1 MMLKTTNG
9 FLDFDGEVEME
20 RQVKLLEDIKETWG
34 DFSYTFEL
42 AMTQNNLSLLGL
54 PYPDNVSK
62 IVYNQVTAD
71 LLSDSGE
78 ILYKGYLR
86 VERINKVIETSFFS
100 GNNNWLGLLTGN
112 MTDLR
117 LDQYDQPITEENII
131 ARQGATSGITFPI
144 IDTGT
149 LVFRSFK
156 DLKAEDFV
164 GCFYLNTLFR
174 EVFSQSGLKIEGE
187 LLSDPIFNKAV
198 VATNTRSKTSIDER
212 TIYVGK
218 NTSQVISAG
227 PSGEYVTD
235 FNLTNVD
242 PYFLGEHTAFVG
254 NTFQAMEPMLV
265 NINASIG
272 VSGGDQIFA
281 SIHVNGVRRGDVGE
295 GSASV
300 KNVKLQVGDEV
311 KVRAISILGSATII
325 SATFEIRPIF
335 VYTAYGTASV
345 PLWTKEQFVVNVIS
359 LFNVITDYDPYTKTV
374 TLNLFNKIKSK
385 TPTDISDYIEV
396 QETDYVEFISNYG
409 KKSTLSY
416 KESDDENLREYNI
429 STFYKYGQGFIE
441 VNNDFI
447 SETEE
452 IVDSDFTSPISYLNP
467 KFDASLEKID
477 FVELE
482 EDDDHEITSVSD
494 AAGTARF
501 NIADAADYFAINDL
515 VRLETDNILY
525 NGDWVV
531 DQVTSSYIVVRGPA
545 YDTSATGTAIRL
557 FHKFTSDDNVYLFIN
572 SGERLVSDFSRTQ
585 SQFYLEGTVYSEF
598 TLAFF
603 NLINNGTQFNR
614 DFKQS
619 LSFGEIS
626 DPLFYQ
632 RTLIDTYWGVV
643 SNILNDPAKLKC
655 IAHIPEYIF
664 KRLSP
669 LNPVSV
675 KTMESVNLYY
685 LQKISGYKGSHRPS
699 DVELIKLP

>member
-1 MMLKTTNG
+1 MLKTTNG

-117 LDQYDQPITEENII
+117 LSQYDQDLSEANII
-131 ARQGATSGITFPI
+131 ARASATSGIVFPI

-149 LVFRSFK
+149 LITRSFK
-156 DLKAEDFV
+156 DLKSEDFV
-164 GCFYLNTLFR
+164 GCFYLKTLFA
-174 EVFSQSGLKIEGE
+174 EVFSQSGLKIQGE
-187 LLSDPIFNKAV
+187 LLTDPIFNSIV
-198 VATNTRSKTSIDER
+198 VATNTRSKNEVDRHSL
-212 TIYVGK
+212 YVGK
-218 NTSQVISAG
+218 STTETLA
-227 PSGEYVTD
+227 PSTAINPT
-235 FNLTNVD
+235 FNLTTN
-242 PYFLGEHTAFVG
+242 PYFVG
-254 NTFQAMEPMLV
+254 S
-265 NINASIG
+265 NAG
-272 VSGGDQIFA
+272 FSG
-281 SIHVNGVRRGDVGE
+281 S
-295 GSASV
+295 S
-300 KNVKLQVGDEV
+300 
-311 KVRAISILGSATII
+311 
-325 SATFEIRPIF
+325 
-335 VYTAYGTASV
+335 VYTAQADMIIDATLSIEATGIVAVTFIKSGPEIVGGGGGTSVTARAKNVRLNAGDSLYVSVANFIGGSKDITSGTFRVTPKFIYKAFGVSSV
-345 PLWTKEQFVVNVIS
+345 PLWTKELFVSNVLS
-359 LFNVITDYDPYTKTV
+359 LFNVISDFDPYTKTV

-385 TPTDISDYIEV
+385 TPLDISNYIEV

-409 KKSTLSY
+409 KKSTLGY
-416 KESDDENLREYNI
+416 QESDDENLGEYNI
-429 STFYKYGQGFIE
+429 SSFYKYGVGVIE
-441 VNNDFI
+441 VNNDFLEETKELVE
-447 SETEE
+447 SE
-452 IVDSDFTSPISYLNP
+452 FTAPISYLHPN
-467 KFDASLEKID
+467 FDASLERVN

-482 EDDDHEITSVSD
+482 SDEDDQEITSVTDSG
-494 AAGTARF
+494 GTAHF
-501 NIADAADYFAINDL
+501 NITDADDYFQVNDL
-515 VRLETDNILY
+515 VRIETNQVSY
-525 NGDWVV
+525 NGEWIV
-531 DQVTSSYIVVRGPA
+531 DQVTSTYIAVRGPQ
-545 YDTSATGTAIRL
+545 YDTDATGKVVRL
-557 FHKFTSDDNVYLFIN
+557 FHKLTNDDSVYLFIN
-572 SGERLVSDFSRTQ
+572 SGERLVSHFSK
-585 SQFYLEGTVYSEF
+585 SQTEFYLEGTTYSEF

-603 NLINNGTQFNR
+603 SLINNGTQFNH